1 MSEVSMNKVNEDV
14 LLDLVLSGQ
23 GVHIP
28 KKVIVIGYKD
38 GTYKDNNDDEQP
50 WASLIVNDAEEVVKL
65 KQVGLESIAN
75 ELTLKLSNYDGSN
88 LDKLVGQTFGTEN
101 FDVVFQSKNSRFGS
115 SINGVAFKIDFSEVR

>member
-1 MSEVSMNKVNEDV
+1 
-14 LLDLVLSGQ
+14 VLSGQ